1 MPYPYEKLLGA
12 KAQDFADAIQAELT
26 YSATIDPKSHREY
39 SVAIQLGNVGKATIF
54 YSAKKKTYKL
64 VTNHLDHEIAEN
76 IIKMT
81 ELATEKNINVDHI
94 IPAGSLNTS
103 QDLPLFVERLFCEQ
117 DNLQVLCM
125 TCHDKKTLKEKQA
138 KKKKI

>member
-1 MPYPYEKLLGA
+1 MAKRVLVPKTRCSGTMSEAAFWSFIRSALRQKSRWWKPISVCKLNARRDYKGPSKRQKYEYQCK
-12 KAQDFADAIQAELT
+12 QC
-26 YSATIDPKSHREY
+26 
-39 SVAIQLGNVGKATIF
+39 
-54 YSAKKKTYKL
+54 KTW
-64 VTNHLDHEIAEN
+64 T
-76 IIKMT
+76 
-81 ELATEKNINVDHI
+81 TEKNINVDHI

-117 DNLQVLCM
+117 DNLQVLCT